1 MITGLTFAS
10 GETPVAPSIWPKDP
24 ALTFAPARGP
34 ERAPSSFAAGGQ
46 TTDYPEGVDRG
57 LAVRLTLALWT
68 LAFISFVLVI
78 AAGSGLSVF
87 VVGWLFFTAMTGVV
101 VSAGVFGGFRVL
113 TGLPTPHRRAALTA
127 LVMAAAVLQAL
138 FDGLLLAALNPA
150 AAPSGGI
157 ELSNFALNT
166 LIYFWLF
173 GLYVSILELLT
184 LQGAALAQ
192 ARLVADYER
201 RLALARDLEREAQL
215 SLLRFQLD
223 PDFIFN
229 VLNNISSMVVT
240 GDTAGAERAIARL
253 CRFLRAA
260 RLTGEGEMISLS
272 HELATV
278 EAYLD
283 IEAMRFSERA
293 AVSLECPPD
302 LHAVLVPTLIL
313 QPVVEH
319 LVMRARSASAQPM
332 WIDIR
337 VLGAAETILVTM
349 TTAAGAPDGEPV
361 ASVGDFDAV
370 RRRLDALYGD
380 KAILRTHADNDVF
393 SATLSLSRIAS
404 RMQQAQ

>member
-1 MITGLTFAS
+1 
-10 GETPVAPSIWPKDP
+10 
-24 ALTFAPARGP
+24 LTFAPARGS
-34 ERAPSSFAAGGQ
+34 ERAPSPPAARGR
-46 TTDYPEGVDRG
+46 TADYPAGVDRW

-68 LAFISFVLVI
+68 LAFVSFVFVT
-78 AAGSGLSVF
+78 AAGSSLSVF
-87 VVGWLFFTAMTGVV
+87 VIGWLFSTALTGLA
-101 VSAGVFGGFRVL
+101 VSAGVFGVFRVL
-113 TGLPTPHRRAALTA
+113 TGLPTLHRRAALAA
-127 LVMAAAVLQAL
+127 LVIAAALLQAVL
-138 FDGLLLAALNPA
+138 DGLLLATLNPA
-150 AAPSGGI
+150 AAPPGGI
-157 ELSNFALNT
+157 DLAYFALNT

-184 LQGAALAQ
+184 LQGSALAQ

-215 SLLRFQLD
+215 RLLRFQLD

-229 VLNNISSMVVT
+229 VLNNISSLVVT
-240 GDTAGAERAIARL
+240 GDRAGAERGIARL

-260 RLTGEGEMISLS
+260 MLTGEGEMISLA

-283 IEAMRFSERA
+283 IEAMRFSGRA
-293 AVSLECPPD
+293 DVSLDCPPD
-302 LHAVLVPTLIL
+302 LQAVLVPTLIL

-319 LVMRARSASAQPM
+319 LVTRARNAPAQPM

-349 TTAAGAPDGEPV
+349 TTAARAPDGEPS
-361 ASVGDFDAV
+361 AAIGDFDAI

-380 KAILRTHADNDVF
+380 KAVLRIHADNDVF
-393 SATLSLSRIAS
+393 SATLSLSRTAS
-404 RMQQAQ
+404 LVQQAK